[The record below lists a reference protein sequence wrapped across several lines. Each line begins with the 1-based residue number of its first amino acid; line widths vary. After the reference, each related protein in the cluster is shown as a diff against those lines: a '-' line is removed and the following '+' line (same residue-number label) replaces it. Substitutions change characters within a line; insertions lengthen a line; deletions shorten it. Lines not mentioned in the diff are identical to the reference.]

1 MLILLVG
8 LVLALLVVFCVGFLW
23 FLLRFKRQQDFASQV
38 KGVTVEELDLESR
51 LINIENKIETLTAIC
66 LELKERL
73 RLVEKQAETILS
85 RQVRSNGQLTAY
97 EAVYKAFDQGKRVT
111 ELAQEFGRGK
121 GEIELILNLRRL
133 SPRPTGSLNSNK
145 GG

>member
-8 LVLALLVVFCVGFLW
+8 ILLTLMVAFCVGFFW
-23 FLLRFKRQQDFASQV
+23 FIVRFKRQQDFATQV
-38 KGVTVEELDLESR
+38 NEAVSVEELDLESR
-51 LINIENKIETLTAIC
+51 LINIENKLETLTAIC

-73 RLVEKQAETILS
+73 RLVEKQTEVILN
-85 RQVRSNGQLTAY
+85 RQARLRSQVTAY
-97 EAVYKAFDQGKRVT
+97 EAVYKAFDQGKKVT

-121 GEIELILNLRRL
+121 GEIELILNLRRI
-133 SPRPTGSLNSNK
+133 RK

>member
-1 MLILLVG
+1 MLTLLVG
-8 LVLALLVVFCVGFLW
+8 LVLALLVFFCVGFLW
-23 FLLRFKRQQDFASQV
+23 FLLRFKREQDFASQV

-66 LELKERL
+66 LELKERVQL
-73 RLVEKQAETILS
+73 IEKQAETILS
-85 RQVRSNGQLTAY
+85 RQVRSRGQLTAY
-97 EAVYKAFDQGKRVT
+97 EAVYKAFDQGKRVA

-133 SPRPTGSLNSNK
+133 SPRPTGRLNSNK